1 MKNFEILPLQ
11 NIKKR
16 FILYSI
22 YLKDILNENIQ
33 LKFSKNIMEVL
44 KIIENKYIENPIK
57 QNERF
62 LLRILGVLCHTQFI
76 GPEWFHLDVSNP
88 CNIDCNYCWFYSKYL
103 KNPPSYEFKKSM
115 INYRDFKNLVNDLAR
130 LSTDTILFTGAGEP
144 FLHPK
149 INDMIKFVKEKKIK
163 LQIFTNGTIINE
175 ESAKTIIETETDELF
190 ISVSASNPI
199 TYVKVHPNQKEKLF
213 FDSEKNIKRLIKL
226 KKEKRKK
233 NPNIVLLFV
242 ICRDN
247 YNDVIEMADWAF
259 KLGVD
264 SIRYQLAHNGDASEV
279 ELLDKQKEFVRE
291 KILKVK
297 KKFKGTSLH
306 INPNIF
312 FQLENTDKNNE
323 WYESHYEKKGCY
335 VGWFFSRLWAD
346 NKISFCCIKKEV
358 EHFKHKNSFW
368 SLWKSQKYD
377 KYRNAARSFGKEN
390 ILLTQNYF
398 LIDKDCSHC
407 GNYEINEKVFNFFE
421 ETGLKKYL

>member
-1 MKNFEILPLQ
+1 MSKIRIIKKFKIEVTLDIFFDINKKLIDIPKIKNNIIKVVKNFEILPLQ

-199 TYVKVHPNQKEKLF
+199 TYVKVHPNQKEKLLF
-213 FDSEKNIKRLIKL
+213 SLII
-226 KKEKRKK
+226 
-233 NPNIVLLFV
+233 P
-242 ICRDN
+242 IC
-247 YNDVIEMADWAF
+247 
-259 KLGVD
+259 
-264 SIRYQLAHNGDASEV
+264 
-279 ELLDKQKEFVRE
+279 
-291 KILKVK
+291 
-297 KKFKGTSLH
+297 
-306 INPNIF
+306 
-312 FQLENTDKNNE
+312 
-323 WYESHYEKKGCY
+323 
-335 VGWFFSRLWAD
+335 
-346 NKISFCCIKKEV
+346 
-358 EHFKHKNSFW
+358 
-368 SLWKSQKYD
+368 
-377 KYRNAARSFGKEN
+377 
-390 ILLTQNYF
+390 
-398 LIDKDCSHC
+398 
-407 GNYEINEKVFNFFE
+407 
-421 ETGLKKYL
+421 